1 MIVYT
6 PEYLRKIADRSPLM
20 ERALANIM
28 RQARNAAQQGY
39 FGVSS
44 SWNESI
50 HKISSKSQREYIK
63 SVLITMGYTDI
74 KIKKYS
80 FSISWE
86 ER

>member
-1 MIVYT
+1 MIIYT
-6 PEYLRKIADRSPLM
+6 PEYLREIANRSPLM
-20 ERALANIM
+20 ERALTNIM
-28 RQARNAAQQGY
+28 HQARNAAHQGY
-39 FGVSS
+39 SGVSS
-44 SWNESI
+44 FWNDNI

-86 ER
+86 KE